1 MSYPSHF
8 TRSLYWKTLQSSSCI
23 HVLFK
28 TAKILMCTHVKC
40 RSCFYVYFSSSLFI
54 LRLKFKFKGTTDLV
68 CVIINTPPPF
78 CCLLRSVKLAVVF
91 FFAISD
97 IQPFYN
103 VNIFFYSF
111 EKQRLRC
118 PFRTVCV
125 SNVCHPLW

>member
-23 HVLFK
+23 HVFFK
-28 TAKILMCTHVKC
+28 TAKILMWTHVKC
-40 RSCFYVYFSSSLFI
+40 QSCFYVYFSSSLFI
-54 LRLKFKFKGTTDLV
+54 LRLKFIFKGTTDLV
-68 CVIINTPPPF
+68 LCYNQYPPPF
-78 CCLLRSVKLAVVF
+78 CCLPRSVKLAGF
-91 FFAISD
+91 FLLYLMFSPFIMSIS
-97 IQPFYN
+97 
-103 VNIFFYSF
+103 FFYSF